1 MVINTQDTNNSTG
14 GMVINTQDTNYSTGG
29 MVINTQGTNFS
40 TRGMVINTQ
49 DTIFSFLTNFRLTN
63 QNNLP
68 CLSGPKLQCDFLF
81 VIFEHNMEVSILLEM
96 YFQLKCRRSLDISRE
111 IL

>member
-1 MVINTQDTNNSTG
+1 MVLIVYTTLC
-14 GMVINTQDTNYSTGG
+14 ILLYL
-29 MVINTQGTNFS
+29 IGTDS
-40 TRGMVINTQ
+40 DLTLSYL
-49 DTIFSFLTNFRLTN
+49 IFSNQLLTLAIKSNIIQSLLNFITILTNFRPTN

-81 VIFEHNMEVSILLEM
+81 VIFEHNMKVSILLEM